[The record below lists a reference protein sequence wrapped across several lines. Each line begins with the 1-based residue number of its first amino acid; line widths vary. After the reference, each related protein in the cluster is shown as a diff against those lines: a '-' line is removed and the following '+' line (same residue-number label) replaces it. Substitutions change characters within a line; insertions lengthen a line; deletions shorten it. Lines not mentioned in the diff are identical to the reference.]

1 MALIPLALLQIAG
14 IVAVLWINKQETLP
28 ATFRRKPVH

>member
-14 IVAVLWINKQETLP
+14 IIAVLWINKQETVP
-28 ATFRRKPVH
+28 ATAPSPAV

>member
-14 IVAVLWINKQETLP
+14 IIAVLWINKQETHP
-28 ATFRRKPVH
+28 VAATSPVR